1 MVATAEIEVRALPAH
16 TVAWQRF
23 HSTVPSIEAHTA
35 AVRSWVVTMGYK
47 VLGPLAVE
55 FSSEP
60 VADTSVEY
68 DIEIQLPVEDRAKA
82 VPEDQIQIKRFEPAE
97 AAVITLHGPWEVT
110 GLAEPLGQLRAWM
123 QERGLRPGNAIRWVE
138 ITDPTRVSAGEQ
150 LTEIQYL
157 VSR

>member
-1 MVATAEIEVRALPAH
+1 MVTTAEIEVRTLPAH
-16 TVAWQRF
+16 TVAWQQFRG
-23 HSTVPSIEAHTA
+23 TIPSIEAHTA

-47 VLGPLAVE
+47 VMGPLAVE

-60 VADTSVEY
+60 VADTLAEY
-68 DIEIQLPVEDRAKA
+68 DIEIQLPVEERARA
-82 VPEDQIQIKRFEPAE
+82 VPEDQVQVKPFVPVE

-123 QERGLRPGNAIRWVE
+123 QQQGLRPGGTVRWVE
-138 ITDPTRVSAGEQ
+138 VTDPTRVSTDEQ

>member
-1 MVATAEIEVRALPAH
+1 MVTTAEIEVRALPAH

-23 HSTVPSIEAHTA
+23 RGTVPSIEAHTA

-47 VLGPLAVE
+47 VMGPLAVE
-55 FSSEP
+55 FDSEP

-82 VPEDQIQIKRFEPAE
+82 VPEDQVQVKRFEPTE

-110 GLAEPLGQLRAWM
+110 GLSEPLGQLRAWM
-123 QERGLRPGNAIRWVE
+123 QQQDLRPGGTVRWVE
-138 ITDPTRVSAGEQ
+138 ITDPTRVAVGEQ